1 MAIEKRKTSCYCIN
15 LRRLNNVVTKIY
27 DEYLEEIKLTV
38 NQYSLLIN
46 INKLEICS
54 VSDLAIYVGLER
66 TTLVRTLK
74 PIFDKGLIEDI
85 SQSNQR
91 NRKIKITEKG
101 KELLKEGKP
110 LWNQAHKEMEDKIGK
125 DNIKVLSEIF
135 TKLID

>member
-110 LWNQAHKEMEDKIGK
+110 LWNQAQKEMEDKIGK